1 MEGVIQISTKRLNDI
16 VEKASVRGA
25 HEALRLA
32 GVPIVEYYSRAE
44 LSRKFGKGK
53 IDRMITDGKL
63 IPHRMDNGVSKYAIK
78 EVLSYII

>member
-1 MEGVIQISTKRLNDI
+1 MNDVIQITTNRLNEI
-16 VEKASVRGA
+16 VERASVRGA

-53 IDRMITDGKL
+53 IDRMIADGKL
-63 IPHRMDNGVSKYAIK
+63 IPHRMDNGVSKYAIQ